1 MKIALVTGSAGLIGS
16 QACNFFSASSALSA
30 LLSYQTA
37 TVAFITRIQIIT
49 NGSTNAANPE
59 SPVLLPGE
67 VENTQRAKNKNSIEI
82 STSIWQS
89 IQELAEK
96 VVKP

>member
-1 MKIALVTGSAGLIGS
+1 MNSAYSRGNGAVLTVINPEFFVGL
-16 QACNFFSASSALSA
+16 A
-30 LLSYQTA
+30 
-37 TVAFITRIQIIT
+37 AFT
-49 NGSTNAANPE
+49 NDVDEAAAEIKKSPAANPE

-67 VENTQRAKNKNSIEI
+67 VENAQRAKNKNSIEI